1 MRTDN
6 NQKTNNINQSQIA
19 VDMAQYEP
27 DEDIDLTLTYM

>member
-27 DEDIDLTLTYM
+27 EDYIDLTLTYM

>member
-6 NQKTNNINQSQIA
+6 NQKTNNINQAQVA

-27 DEDIDLTLTYM
+27 DSSI